1 MMGMPKPNM
10 FKSFKMKPE
19 AKLTSVEMG
28 KLWATF
34 MGNSMAKCILTYFL
48 HHVEDKEIKALSQ
61 RALHLSE
68 EFLGVIEDIFTR
80 DEFPIPQGFSEK
92 DINLGAPRLFQDEF
106 YVHYL
111 KYTSKAGMRTG

>member
-1 MMGMPKPNM
+1 
-10 FKSFKMKPE
+10 
-19 AKLTSVEMG
+19 
-28 KLWATF
+28 
-34 MGNSMAKCILTYFL
+34 MAKCILTYFL
-48 HHVEDKEIKALSQ
+48 HHVEDKEIKALLQ
-61 RALHLSE
+61 KALHLSE

-111 KYTSKAGMRTG
+111 KYTSKAGMSIYNVAVPLVYRKDVKEFFTYCMKEMMSLIDQTKE